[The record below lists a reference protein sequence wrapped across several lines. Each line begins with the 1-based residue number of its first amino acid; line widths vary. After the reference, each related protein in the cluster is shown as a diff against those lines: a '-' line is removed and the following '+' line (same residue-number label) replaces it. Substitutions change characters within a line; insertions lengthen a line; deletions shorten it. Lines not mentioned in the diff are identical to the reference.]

1 MGHSLDIVSKDVSRF
16 TLATNVDFS
25 FHKYYLEKNLNDEG
39 EKKYQFSE
47 LEKGTSRREALDVS
61 MVKTDLLSQR
71 IGIFQIPLLS
81 FHSVSVHTLS
91 CMLGAHLAEGGSS
104 CHRWSATLLL
114 ALSLWGSC
122 AHFELCCG
130 WKGKPTTCVKSTYTE
145 SPLVDQWW
153 RNHSKGITLARTLT
167 DNDSPTFSLMKHF
180 CSLHK

>member
-104 CHRWSATLLL
+104 CHR
-114 ALSLWGSC
+114 
-122 AHFELCCG
+122 
-130 WKGKPTTCVKSTYTE
+130 
-145 SPLVDQWW
+145 
-153 RNHSKGITLARTLT
+153 
-167 DNDSPTFSLMKHF
+167 
-180 CSLHK
+180 